1 MAPDNII
8 ESIKKYIS
16 ILQTKDGYFYF
27 ATQNAELL
35 NTEDTCN
42 YNQNNFEFF
51 DIKNDCKRTIAFA
64 DIINIFLIT
73 FTDETTPAYAKY
85 TDSLNNDPFI
95 DICNNYISKIK
106 ALNKS
111 IFKNK
116 INIKT
121 FELVSKLLKYNDI
134 LKYYDIKLDFLDKQ
148 ILFYDEGITE
158 EFLSLYKEKILDND
172 GNLKLSL
179 TSAILL
185 SFFDRQTQE
194 DILEDNNYMSRLNKL
209 KSSYLYFLDYSKEKN
224 INYLIEEKNKAIKD
238 LSGIEK
244 NYVIQNFDLL
254 IDKFKTVSYKKE
266 LSYID
271 SEEDLIFFWP
281 FDLDLSV
288 EKFTVTKSL
297 ERNKNTGSVLLY
309 SVADTPFFN
318 LFKVYKEYTKAKL
331 TFRDFEFLKEVSND
345 INIKQNIINKK
356 LDIFNAKKEEIFEY
370 LDKELSSSNSDEIRS
385 DIIKL
390 KEEILLS
397 IDAFKKE
404 VTTDNTLRDILKYW
418 PLYLYPIPEELVV
431 E

>member
-134 LKYYDIKLDFLDKQ
+134 LKYYDIKLDFLDQQ

-194 DILEDNNYMSRLNKL
+194 DILEDNNYMSRLIKL